1 MFIQKIE
8 ISTDLTWYAKKSKA
22 GENFNKVT
30 LTLIRFI
37 KKLITF
43 WLGLI
48 TTVTRHS
55 HMLYII

>member
-1 MFIQKIE
+1 M
-8 ISTDLTWYAKKSKA
+8 LKKSKA

-30 LTLIRFI
+30 LTLVRFI